1 MSVEY
6 LAARAART
14 ILTLDPSVA
23 VRQSDAPG
31 EVDVTEPSHASS
43 HNDAEK
49 ALRARVRHDRLLLDV
64 ALDAIVDMND
74 SGTITDWNAQAVA
87 LFGWS
92 HDEAVGR
99 PLHETI
105 VPPSLRSAHRRG
117 LERFLSTGETS
128 ILNKRIEITAL
139 HRDGRELPVELA
151 IAVLRGDDGCS
162 FRAFIRDLSERR
174 KAEDERRRLEARM
187 QQTQKLEQLGL
198 LAGGVAH
205 DFNNLLAAMLGH
217 AGLARLELPAG
228 SRAAAFID
236 EIANGAQR
244 AAEMTQQL
252 LTYAGRGRVLIGPL
266 DLAAIVEEM
275 TQLLRPVISNKA
287 ALRLNISSA
296 PIEGDGTQIRQMVM
310 NLLTNASDA
319 LQENPGEIVLETG
332 VRHATRSDLTS
343 PYLSDELTE
352 GDYAFVSV
360 SDSGVGMDEATSRKV
375 FDPFFTT
382 KFMGRGLGL
391 AAVLGIVRGHK
402 GTIRVTSEPGEGSTF
417 LVMFPTVASA
427 RSATEA
433 ISKPAARDG
442 ATLRGHGTILVVDD
456 DEGVRKVTTLMLEH
470 AGFRVVSA
478 ADGQEALTVFA
489 REAEWVSAVLLD
501 LTMPRL
507 DGMEVL
513 GLLRRLRPDV
523 RVLLMSGYS
532 DDEVAQRFGAQPAAM
547 FIKKPFQYDDLA
559 ARLAALLR
567 T

>member
-6 LAARAART
+6 LAARVART
-14 ILTLDPSVA
+14 ILTTRLLP

-31 EVDVTEPSHASS
+31 QVDVTEPSNASP

-49 ALRARVRHDRLLLDV
+49 ALRARIRHHRLLLDV

-74 SGTITDWNAQAVA
+74 SGTITDWNAQAAA

-99 PLHETI
+99 QLDETI
-105 VPPSLRSAHRRG
+105 IPPSLRSAHRRG
-117 LERFLSTGETS
+117 LQRFLTTGQTS

-139 HRDGRELPVELA
+139 HRDGREFPVELA

-174 KAEDERRRLEARM
+174 KAEDERRRLEARV

-205 DFNNLLAAMLGH
+205 DFNNLLGAMLGY
-217 AGLARLELPAG
+217 AGLARLELPAD
-228 SRAAAFID
+228 SPANRFLD

-252 LTYAGRGRVLIGPL
+252 LTYAGRGRVIVDPL
-266 DLAAIVEEM
+266 DLGVLVEEM
-275 TQLLRPVISNKA
+275 TQLVRPVISNKA
-287 ALRLNISSA
+287 VLSLTSDAA
-296 PIEGDGTQIRQMVM
+296 PIEGDATQIRQMVM

-319 LQENPGEIVLETG
+319 LQGNPGEIVLETG
-332 VRHATRSDLTS
+332 VRRATHADLAS
-343 PYLSDELTE
+343 PYLSAELAE

-360 SDSGVGMDEATSRKV
+360 RDSGVGMDESTIRKV

-391 AAVLGIVRGHK
+391 AAVLGIVRSHR
-402 GTIRVTSEPGEGSTF
+402 GTIQVTSEPGEGSAF
-417 LVMFPTVASA
+417 VVMFPAAAPA
-427 RSATEA
+427 RS
-433 ISKPAARDG
+433 PAGGTAPTDAG
-442 ATLRGHGTILVVDD
+442 AGAPLRGHGTILVVDD
-456 DEGVRKVTTLMLEH
+456 DEAVRSVVMLMLEH
-470 AGFRVVSA
+470 QGFRVVTA

-489 REAEWVSAVLLD
+489 REAESISAVLLD

-513 GLLRRLRPDV
+513 RLLRRLRPDV
-523 RVLLMSGYS
+523 RVLIMSGYG
-532 DDEVAQRFGAQPAAM
+532 DEEVAQRFGVQPSAM
-547 FIKKPFQYDDLA
+547 FIQKPFQHRDLA

-567 T
+567 A